1 MREKSRLQNSILNF
15 VSGMGYRGL
24 TLVTAF
30 VVRTVFVRCLNAEYL
45 GINGL
50 YSNILSMLSLAELGF
65 GTAMVYSMYQPLADK
80 DSQKL
85 QQLMKLY
92 QKVYTIIGT
101 VILFLGLCLVPFLD
115 LLIKD
120 QPDVEGLTFYYI
132 LFLLNSVVSYWFFA
146 YRNALLQADQKSYV
160 VTNYN
165 SIFNLIK

>member
-65 GTAMVYSMYQPLADK
+65 GTAMV
-80 DSQKL
+80 
-85 QQLMKLY
+85 
-92 QKVYTIIGT
+92 
-101 VILFLGLCLVPFLD
+101 
-115 LLIKD
+115 
-120 QPDVEGLTFYYI
+120 
-132 LFLLNSVVSYWFFA
+132 
-146 YRNALLQADQKSYV
+146 
-160 VTNYN
+160 
-165 SIFNLIK
+165 